1 MDSILVP
8 VTSHVGWARDVAR
21 LAIETEAGTETT
33 AIVLYVFDDEEVETT
48 RSNLDLPSDERVT
61 LDGLAARKKGV
72 AVTLDAFEAA
82 GIATEVRGR
91 RAGDDPA
98 GTIVSIADD
107 EPVDRI
113 YLYSRKR
120 SPAGKAVFGSTLQR
134 VLLNTSRPVV
144 VYPPNSPPR
153 SADDHSNSD
162 DSSSSENA

>member
-1 MDSILVP
+1 MDNILVP
-8 VTSHVGWARDVAR
+8 VTSHVGWARDLAR

-33 AIVLYVFDDEEVETT
+33 ATVLHVFDDEEVETT
-48 RSNLDLPSDERVT
+48 RSNLDLPPDEEVT
-61 LDGLAARKKGV
+61 LDELATRKKGV
-72 AVTLDAFEAA
+72 TVTVDAFQAA
-82 GIATEVRGR
+82 GIATEVCGR
-91 RAGDDPA
+91 RADDDPA
-98 GTIVSIADD
+98 ETIISMADA

-153 SADDHSNSD
+153 PDDDASESD
-162 DSSSSENA
+162 DSSSPENA